1 MTDLIHPDRLAKVEA
16 IRSAGRDPFP
26 ARGVDATPIEEIHA
40 GGGTVEEPGS
50 LFETS
55 VTIAG
60 RLLGSR
66 DFGKLIFA
74 PVLDRT
80 GRIQVGL
87 QKNKLTEWWPQR
99 KELDH
104 GDIVGI
110 TGQLGRTQK
119 GELTIWAT
127 EVKLLSKAL
136 AQPPEKWHGLT
147 DVEARYRRRYV
158 DLWASEGVRDV
169 FVKRSRMFSI
179 ARRFLEERGF
189 LEVETPTLHPISGG
203 AAARPFVTHHNA
215 LDMDL
220 FLRIAPELYLKR
232 LVVGGLEKVFEV
244 SRNFRN
250 EGLSTRHNPEF
261 TMLELYQAQG
271 NFHHMMEIAE
281 SMIETLATELNGT
294 TEVKFRGGTYDFKAP
309 FKRQRYDELFKQ
321 ANGFEIDDEEAVR
334 ARAKELDVHVD
345 PSLGYW
351 KLAAEVF
358 EETVEESLTGPVF
371 VTHYPVAISP
381 LAKVDPDDCRYAERY
396 ELFVGGMEL
405 ANAFSELNDPQEQ
418 QRRFEEQVERKDPDD
433 PGEVDIDYVQA
444 LEYGMPPAGGLGIG
458 MDRLAMVLLD
468 QDSIRDV
475 ILFPAMKPRSGD
487 SAEEEAAKSEE
498 VVPES

>member
-1 MTDLIHPDRLAKVEA
+1 
-16 IRSAGRDPFP
+16 
-26 ARGVDATPIEEIHA
+26 
-40 GGGTVEEPGS
+40 
-50 LFETS
+50 
-55 VTIAG
+55 
-60 RLLGSR
+60 
-66 DFGKLIFA
+66 
-74 PVLDRT
+74 
-80 GRIQVGL
+80 
-87 QKNKLTEWWPQR
+87 
-99 KELDH
+99 
-104 GDIVGI
+104 
-110 TGQLGRTQK
+110 
-119 GELTIWAT
+119 
-127 EVKLLSKAL
+127 
-136 AQPPEKWHGLT
+136 
-147 DVEARYRRRYV
+147 
-158 DLWASEGVRDV
+158 
-169 FVKRSRMFSI
+169 
-179 ARRFLEERGF
+179 
-189 LEVETPTLHPISGG
+189 
-203 AAARPFVTHHNA
+203 
-215 LDMDL
+215 
-220 FLRIAPELYLKR
+220 
-232 LVVGGLEKVFEV
+232 
-244 SRNFRN
+244 RN